1 VTQLPDLDREIA
13 ESLDRILAAGRALLT
28 FYEPD
33 RGAFIRDTVAI
44 DDDDDPVLG
53 KTSTCRAFI
62 ALVELYRVLTEEEQP
77 SSHGVSA
84 TAALRDEIGGVI
96 RSLADGHFAA
106 LADDPSRVR
115 ESQSNGYNRFT
126 DAQVL
131 LSSVL
136 MQTARPLIGAGAD
149 LREPT
154 LAIWRET
161 EKRLRDWE
169 GGKITAR
176 DPIHDFITLHAV
188 RAGDAIG
195 LARDVPQTWWP
206 ELSPRIRRSILVQLG
221 RHSAGITSQF
231 DPAELAFS
239 VALLHRFES
248 PDYRPLVDRSLAVIA
263 KQQTDDGSWPSSRMI
278 SSGGGTQLLFVA
290 SFEVALTLAELLI
303 GKLDRGDLGSVDV
316 LLSVLRKAL
325 QLVENTFMRS
335 GARVGWCNDRARSP
349 GRLESWATAVVLQFL
364 IRYRDALVRLRQERV
379 LSGYNVAFG
388 HHTEFPWPD
397 LALTLGVLT
406 RPDEKFLERVSDPT
420 DAGNLAQAIRRHFI
434 EPIEANPVQR
444 PAATSLLLPGPPG
457 TRKTSLV
464 ELVARTLD
472 WPLLTLTP
480 GDFLRQSQR
489 DLDVL
494 ATDSIFSDLMRLRRV
509 VIHIAQ
515 CEDALRRP
523 SGPESLSRR
532 SLGNGLFNRLHQLR
546 QNRWVLVFATPNE
559 LRDKLDPRVTRADH
573 FDFVQEMN
581 NPPLVAQRRYYKSRT
596 PDPAVQAALERALS
610 DYAGRDRNNNE
621 PNRTEVTFALLDDL
635 MTRIKSD
642 AELRDSRKLLRLIQD
657 LAVSGPPDLPLDER
671 P

>member
-1 VTQLPDLDREIA
+1 MTQLELDREIA

-28 FYEPD
+28 FYEPA
-33 RGAFIRDTVAI
+33 RKAFIRDTVAVDG
-44 DDDDDPVLG
+44 DDAPVLG

-62 ALVELYRVLTEEEQP
+62 ALVELNRLLAEEERP
-77 SSHGVSA
+77 TPHGVGA
-84 TAALRDEIGGVI
+84 TAALRDEIGPVI
-96 RSLADGHFAA
+96 RSLADDHFGA
-106 LADDPSRVR
+106 LAGNPSRVR
-115 ESQSNGYNRFT
+115 ESQSNGYNMFT

-131 LSSVL
+131 LSTVL
-136 MQTARPLIGAGAD
+136 IGNARPPVHTSAD
-149 LREPT
+149 LREPM
-154 LAIWRET
+154 LEIWRET
-161 EKRLRDWE
+161 EERLREWE
-169 GGKITAR
+169 GGKITGR
-176 DPIHDFITLHAV
+176 DPTHDFITLHAV
-188 RAGDAIG
+188 RAGDAVG
-195 LARDVPQTWWP
+195 LARDAPQQWWP
-206 ELSPRIRRSILVQLG
+206 ELSTRVRRSILVQLG

-248 PDYRPLVDRSLAVIA
+248 PDYRPIVDRSLAVIA
-263 KQQTDDGSWPSSRMI
+263 GQQTEDGSWPSSRMI
-278 SSGGGTQLLFVA
+278 SAGGGPQLLFVA

-303 GKLDRGDLGSVDV
+303 GKLDRGDLGGIDV

-335 GARVGWCNDRARSP
+335 GSRSGWCNDRARSP

-379 LSGYNVAFG
+379 LSRYNVAFG
-388 HHTEFPWPD
+388 HHTDFPWPD

-406 RPDEKFLERVSDPT
+406 RPDEQILERVSDPT
-420 DAGNLAQAIRRHFI
+420 DAGNLARSLRRHFI
-434 EPIEANPVQR
+434 EPVNANPVQR

-464 ELVARTLD
+464 QLVARTLD

-480 GDFLRQSQR
+480 ADFLRQSQR

-494 ATDSIFSDLMRLRRV
+494 ATDSLFSDLMRLRRV
-509 VIHIAQ
+509 VVHIAQ

-546 QNRWVLVFATPNE
+546 QNRWVLVFTSPNE
-559 LRDKLDPRVTRADH
+559 LREKLDPRVANSNH
-573 FDFVQEMN
+573 FDFVQEMH

-596 PDPAVQAALERALS
+596 PDPAVQTALERALS
-610 DYAGRDRNNNE
+610 DYAGRGRNNNE
-621 PNRTEVTFALLDDL
+621 PDRTEVTFALLDDL
-635 MTRIKSD
+635 MGRIKEDSR
-642 AELRDSRKLLRLIQD
+642 LRDSRVLLRLIQQ
-657 LAVSGPPDLPLDER
+657 LAVSGPPDLPLDE
-671 P
+671 